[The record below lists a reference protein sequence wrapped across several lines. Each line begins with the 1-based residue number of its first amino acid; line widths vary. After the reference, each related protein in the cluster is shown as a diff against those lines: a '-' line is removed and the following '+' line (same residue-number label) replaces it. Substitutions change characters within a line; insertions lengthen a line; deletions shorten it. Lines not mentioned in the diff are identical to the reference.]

1 MTEKTISDLASEW
14 GLQSIETAR
23 RRARRLDLPTRRDPI
38 DRRRLLVAVD
48 ACQSV
53 DKKGD
58 EDDS

>member
-23 RRARRLDLPTRRDPI
+23 RRARRMGLPTRRDPI

-48 ACQSV
+48 ACQSE
-53 DKKGD
+53 DKKEPAND
-58 EDDS
+58 